1 MKRFKAFTS
10 RTSGAPGQAR
20 YISNYYPVEDNGD
33 ASVTFQLF
41 PSQIDDKP
49 GLSITVY
56 VEIDINC
63 GTGALTYVQHGLE
76 GMDEAKDAAMLR
88 LDELLTM
95 HQYDLSKPVS
105 VELFASDITNINNH
119 IASAKNAGLIP
130 HLTYRY
136 HIEHPA
142 PDICWT
148 QNVKMCS
155 TKAGILCSA
164 ASDGAPLDL
173 SLLIAAALSG
183 RLYTGYRF
191 PHPLSTCR

>member
-10 RTSGAPGQAR
+10 RTSGAPGQTR
-20 YISNYYPVEDNGD
+20 YISRYYPVEGNGD
-33 ASVTFQLF
+33 ASVTFQF
-41 PSQIDDKP
+41 SPSQIDGNP
-49 GLSITVY
+49 GLITVY

-76 GMDEAKDAAMLR
+76 SMDEAKNTAMLR

-95 HQYDLSKPVS
+95 HQYELSKPVS
-105 VELFASDITNINNH
+105 MELFAADITNINKH
-119 IASAKNAGLIP
+119 IAYAKNAGLVP

-136 HIEHPA
+136 HIEHPG
-142 PDICWT
+142 WT

-155 TKAGILCSA
+155 TKAGLICSA
-164 ASDGAPLDL
+164 ASDGVPLDL
-173 SLLIAAALSG
+173 SLLIAAALNG

>member
-1 MKRFKAFTS
+1 MKRFKAFAS

-20 YISNYYPVEDNGD
+20 YISRYYPVEDNGD

-41 PSQIDDKP
+41 PSQIDGKP
-49 GLSITVY
+49 GLITVY

-76 GMDEAKDAAMLR
+76 SMEEAKDAAMLR

-105 VELFASDITNINNH
+105 MELFAADITNINNH
-119 IASAKNAGLIP
+119 IAYAKNAGIVP

-142 PDICWT
+142 PDIWT

-155 TKAGILCSA
+155 TKAGLLCSA

-173 SLLIAAALSG
+173 SLLIAAALNG

-191 PHPLSTCR
+191 PHPLSPCR